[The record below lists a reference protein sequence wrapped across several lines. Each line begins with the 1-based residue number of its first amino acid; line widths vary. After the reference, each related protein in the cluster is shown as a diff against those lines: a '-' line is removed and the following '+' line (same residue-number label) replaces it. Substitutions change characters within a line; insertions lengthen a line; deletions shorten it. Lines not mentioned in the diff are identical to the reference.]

1 MFLSKRERFIIIAA
15 VIVVSLLALDRYV
28 VTPLMECCDREA
40 ARKESLLVEMQRGR
54 DLLDRKREI
63 APKWREMIA
72 TGLKR
77 DPTEAESQILHAVGD
92 WAKDAGLKLASVKP
106 ERMPDKRNL
115 QEISFHAAGTGSMFA
130 VSRFLWR
137 LETSKVPIR
146 VKEMQIGA
154 RKEGTDD
161 LSLQLRLSTLYQA
174 PEPPAPTT
182 PSPAEA
188 PPAKPSGETE

>member
-1 MFLSKRERFIIIAA
+1 MFLSKRERFIITAA
-15 VIVVSLLALDRYV
+15 AIVLALLVLDQYVVS
-28 VTPLMECCDREA
+28 PLMECSDREA
-40 ARKESLLVEMQRGR
+40 ARKEIRLAEIQRGR

-72 TGLKR
+72 SGLKR
-77 DPTEAESQILHAVGD
+77 DPAEAESQILHAVGD

-115 QEISFHAAGTGSMFA
+115 QEISFQAAGTGSMHA

-174 PEPPAPTT
+174 PEPPE

-188 PPAKPSGETE
+188 PAEPTGETE